1 MGSCW
6 IISRLN
12 LLCGKL
18 KIISAMK
25 EDQAKSLVKHN
36 LQNFFKFQSESKTAS
51 HENHQ
56 NNKSEV
62 NSVEEYDAQQTC
74 STGSPKDSKQEIPE
88 YGCSNAL

>member
-1 MGSCW
+1 MRKIENYLSNERRP
-6 IISRLN
+6 SKEPSEAQSPK
-12 LLCGKL
+12 LL
-18 KIISAMK
+18 
-25 EDQAKSLVKHN
+25 QVPKSP
-36 LQNFFKFQSESKTAS
+36 QSESKTAS

-62 NSVEEYDAQQTC
+62 NSVEEYDAHQTC